1 MSVSNKDRIF
11 STANYFRG
19 QLKDYAK
26 DEIIEAM
33 LLKLDYVQVESVVN
47 GCWQIR
53 NMKKM
58 EADVRR
64 EEREAKVL
72 KESIEEYN
80 KLVKESKEIGFEN
93 MPSVKI
99 NRMATLIKIIRNGGR
114 K

>member
-1 MSVSNKDRIF
+1 MARVDDTKEYLSKK
-11 STANYFRG
+11 
-19 QLKDYAK
+19 LKEYTKEELID
-26 DEIIEAM
+26 AM
-33 LLKLDYVQVESVVN
+33 FLKLDYIQVDRIAD

-53 NMKKM
+53 NMRKM
-58 EADVRR
+58 EADARR

-80 KLVKESKEIGFEN
+80 KLVEESNKVGIVN